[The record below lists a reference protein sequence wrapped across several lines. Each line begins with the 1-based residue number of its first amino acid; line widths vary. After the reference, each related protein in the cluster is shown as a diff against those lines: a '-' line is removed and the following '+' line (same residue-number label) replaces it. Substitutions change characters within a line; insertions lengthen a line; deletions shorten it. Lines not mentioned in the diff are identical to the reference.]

1 MMQAT
6 PDSKPTGSGCPWAQ
20 RPVADKFYPDIAVPM
35 ELVPSFDIAAS
46 SNQSVWADVY
56 IPKTAPSGV
65 YGAILTI
72 RENGSVTHK
81 VPVSLRVRN
90 FALPD
95 TPSAK
100 TMLFTSPGDISPRR
114 ATAAASPRPR

>member
-1 MMQAT
+1 M
-6 PDSKPTGSGCPWAQ
+6 PT
-20 RPVADKFYPDIAVPM
+20 
-35 ELVPSFDIAAS
+35 FDVAAS

-65 YGAILTI
+65 YGAMLTVS
-72 RENGSVTHK
+72 ENGAVTHK

-95 TPSAK
+95 APSAK
-100 TMLFTSPGDISPRR
+100 TMLFTSLGDLSPRYGDS
-114 ATAAASPRPR
+114 ATRRPR